1 MRYHYKKAKIYILTN
16 NIYICEHPVYTRC
29 SLFFAEDK
37 GLAIIQQRFD
47 PLTKNTNWGEIDPW
61 LTDDLY
67 FNSGFKEY
75 FYKRAK
81 ECTNGL

>member
-1 MRYHYKKAKIYILTN
+1 M
-16 NIYICEHPVYTRC
+16 
-29 SLFFAEDK
+29 
-37 GLAIIQQRFD
+37 AIIQQRFD